1 MTLKT
6 TQLTA
11 ITAASCSAKP
21 ASCDAAAITL
31 KQVCSDHGFDDYD
44 VAGHPEIYR
53 VCVGHGLKHGD
64 VFNVY
69 GPAGKR
75 GATWCGNLEAS
86 LARSLCVNADI
97 VGVADPQA
105 LSRHAGSPVAAA
117 PLSTICP
124 NHRYCLLDDGMGE
137 LAFVSAGAWAAAM
150 YHADSGAGADSL
162 CVSRSRST

>member
-21 ASCDAAAITL
+21 ASCDADAITL
-31 KQVCSDHGFDDYD
+31 KQVCSD
-44 VAGHPEIYR
+44 R
-53 VCVGHGLKHGD
+53 L
-64 VFNVY
+64 
-69 GPAGKR
+69 
-75 GATWCGNLEAS
+75 S
-86 LARSLCVNADI
+86 
-97 VGVADPQA
+97 DPQA
-105 LSRHAGSPVAAA
+105 LPRYTGSPVAPA
-117 PLSTICP
+117 PLTTICP